1 MCKAW
6 NLSSKV
12 SWIICNNDIWLYP
25 KRIIY
30 NIDVTNGSSRAMYP
44 SSLTD
49 VFKLTSHNW
58 RRLSLTAN
66 GITGKLANQF
76 RWSLKHLP
84 DKQLFTWQT
93 ALHLTMTSTQV
104 FATPYNDNNSS
115 LFWNYFYLFLTG
127 RSHHTVDFY
136 SEGKYSLHSLIHS
149 FILPVEPKPADS
161 THRAK
166 PVLSYIGNPEP
177 SVFNCEFSGYPP
189 PDVRIL
195 KDGQVLA
202 YGEDSLSYSV
212 SVDSVDDFGE
222 YICMA
227 ENEVGKSKKN
237 YTFEIRSSGNE
248 YGKAI

>member
-12 SWIICNNDIWLYP
+12 NWIICNNDIWLYP
-25 KRIIY
+25 KRLIY
-30 NIDVTNGSSRAMYP
+30 DIDVTNGSSRAMHP

-49 VFKLTSHNW
+49 VFELTNHNW
-58 RRLSLTAN
+58 HCLSLTAN

-84 DKQLFTWQT
+84 WQT
-93 ALHLTMTSTQV
+93 ALHLTMTSAQV
-104 FATPYNDNNSS
+104 FVTPYNVNNSS

-127 RSHHTVDFY
+127 RSHHRVDFY
-136 SEGKYSLHSLIHS
+136 SEWKYSLHSLIHS

-212 SVDSVDDFGE
+212 SIDSVDDFGE

-248 YGKAI
+248 YGNTIRPFKSS

>member
-1 MCKAW
+1 
-6 NLSSKV
+6 
-12 SWIICNNDIWLYP
+12 
-25 KRIIY
+25 
-30 NIDVTNGSSRAMYP
+30 
-44 SSLTD
+44 
-49 VFKLTSHNW
+49 
-58 RRLSLTAN
+58 
-66 GITGKLANQF
+66 
-76 RWSLKHLP
+76 
-84 DKQLFTWQT
+84 
-93 ALHLTMTSTQV
+93 MTSAQV
-104 FATPYNDNNSS
+104 FVTPYNVNNSS

-127 RSHHTVDFY
+127 RSHHRVDFY
-136 SEGKYSLHSLIHS
+136 SEWKYSLHSLIHS

-222 YICMA
+222 YVCMA

-237 YTFEIRSSGNE
+237 YTFAIRSSGNE
-248 YGKAI
+248 YGNTIRPFKSS

>member
-1 MCKAW
+1 M
-6 NLSSKV
+6 
-12 SWIICNNDIWLYP
+12 
-25 KRIIY
+25 
-30 NIDVTNGSSRAMYP
+30 NGSSRAMHP

-49 VFKLTSHNW
+49 VFELTNHNW
-58 RRLSLTAN
+58 RCLSLTAN

-84 DKQLFTWQT
+84 WQT
-93 ALHLTMTSTQV
+93 ALHLTMTSARV
-104 FATPYNDNNSS
+104 FVTSYNINNSS
-115 LFWNYFYLFLTG
+115 LFKTTFIFSQLVD
-127 RSHHTVDFY
+127 HTTQSIFI
-136 SEGKYSLHSLIHS
+136 SEWKYSLHYS
-149 FILPVEPKPADS
+149 FIHLFLPVEPKPADS

-222 YICMA
+222 YVCMA

-248 YGKAI
+248 YGNTIRLFKSS

>member
-1 MCKAW
+1 MVVPKTTYLWHWCNEWIEPGDA
-6 NLSSKV
+6 SKKFDWRIWINQSQLTLFESYSQWYHWKTSQSV
-12 SWIICNNDIWLYP
+12 SMKLKTP
-25 KRIIY
+25 AL
-30 NIDVTNGSSRAMYP
+30 TNS
-44 SSLTD
+44 SSL
-49 VFKLTSHNW
+49 
-58 RRLSLTAN
+58 
-66 GITGKLANQF
+66 
-76 RWSLKHLP
+76 

-93 ALHLTMTSTQV
+93 ALHLTMTSAQV
-104 FATPYNDNNSS
+104 FVTPYNVNNSS

-127 RSHHTVDFY
+127 RSHHRVDFY
-136 SEGKYSLHSLIHS
+136 SEWKYSLHSLIHS

-161 THRAK
+161 THCAK

-222 YICMA
+222 YVCMA

-248 YGKAI
+248 YGNTIRPFKSS